1 MRKDGAQKTRSYV
14 RVSFESRVGSVR
26 LLLKGVHRARKERSA
41 CHENV
46 ERVQNES
53 RCPSPWARH
62 MIFAYNNG
70 RVWCGQIRARQLR
83 PTTAFVAEMTEAW
96 RGEFQKGV
104 KKFED
109 GNYESAILFFT
120 AVSIQCVPCDEMAYP
135 ND

>member
-1 MRKDGAQKTRSYV
+1 MRTW
-14 RVSFESRVGSVR
+14 
-26 LLLKGVHRARKERSA
+26 KGFKRDPLSQPVFSLFLNMDA
-41 CHENV
+41 
-46 ERVQNES
+46 
-53 RCPSPWARH
+53 WARH

-120 AVSIQCVPCDEMAYP
+120 AVSIQCVPLR
-135 ND
+135 